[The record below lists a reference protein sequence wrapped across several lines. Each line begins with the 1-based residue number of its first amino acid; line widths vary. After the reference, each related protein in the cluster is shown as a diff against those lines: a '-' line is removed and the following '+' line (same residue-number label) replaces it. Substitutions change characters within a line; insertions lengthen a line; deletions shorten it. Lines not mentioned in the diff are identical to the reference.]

1 MHLECPCYKDEYLT
15 EVNFLYF
22 FTTPLHVQTKLQT
35 IISLPEMCERL
46 KAKDDIKRIS
56 TANKYLRS
64 TNQVSNLETLR
75 HGGLLIFCT
84 FLWSLFLDFSQ
95 KSMTS
100 KSELKTWEY
109 SIFDLVQCFQ
119 MQLKLGHI
127 FLLQWHMSVDCLPK
141 THCTN
146 IFVIYFCWQKI
157 YRVL

>member
-1 MHLECPCYKDEYLT
+1 MLQRWISDGSELF
-15 EVNFLYF
+15 VF
-22 FTTPLHVQTKLQT
+22 FYDSVASSDQIQT

-64 TNQVSNLETLR
+64 TNQVSNLETLS

-84 FLWSLFLDFSQ
+84 FLWSLFLESSQ

-100 KSELKTWEY
+100 GSELKTWEY
-109 SIFDLVQCFQ
+109 SMFNLVQCFY

-127 FLLQWHMSVDCLPK
+127 FLLQWHMSVVCLPK